1 MTTTSPETKRPGGAR
16 VAVQRFGSFLSSM
29 ILPNIAAFIAWG
41 IVTMFFIPAGF
52 TPIPGASRTDAVS
65 NWIYGRANARL

>member
-16 VAVQRFGSFLSSM
+16 VAVQRFGTFLSSM

-52 TPIPGASRTDAVS
+52 TPTEGDILTIGGDLTGSLTAA
-65 NWIYGRANARL
+65 YA